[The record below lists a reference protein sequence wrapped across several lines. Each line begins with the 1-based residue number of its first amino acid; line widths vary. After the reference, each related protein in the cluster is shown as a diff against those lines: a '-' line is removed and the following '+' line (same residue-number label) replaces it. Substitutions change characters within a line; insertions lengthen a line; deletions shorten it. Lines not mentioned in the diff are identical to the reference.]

1 MNELVR
7 QKLCEIINRYG
18 RSLCDDPRRCEALL
32 RDYCGQYPREISLL
46 INSMKEG
53 IIADLLVS
61 QNSTPL
67 AILLAR
73 LAERLQQNLFLSEE
87 AARWTV
93 ESWALALG
101 IIPKIAEK
109 TETYQI
115 KKPAKSSLT
124 PTTIQPS
131 ATPTAN
137 FQKFQKS
144 PEYSAVPVVNPPSV
158 KSSKSVPNTAR
169 KLANLIVYLGLILT
183 GIGLAIFFG
192 ISKLLFPPAPQPI
205 SSVTPTPLPSPVD
218 TPSPTSVNPLNLS
231 PIEFV
236 REYYTSINNRN
247 YSETW
252 NQLTAGKQ
260 RESGGRESYLQWWNS
275 VREVRVDNI
284 SVLSQ
289 SDDAA
294 LLKADFWF
302 SLESGKITTENNK
315 RIYLIWSEDSKSWLI
330 SDIIYFNSLRAE
342 GYPKSECGDASVTS
356 PFYRVYIYDVG
367 SIDKIKLNFCKDAQE
382 KENKIQ
388 VAAFD
393 EYQDAENFK
402 EFMELHFNK
411 VEIEKR
417 IW

>member
-32 RDYCGQYPREISLL
+32 RDYCGQHPREISLL

-61 QNSTPL
+61 QNSTPP

-73 LAERLQQNLFLSEE
+73 LAERLQQNLYLSEE

-115 KKPAKSSLT
+115 EKPAKSSLT
-124 PTTIQPS
+124 PTTIQSS

-137 FQKFQKS
+137 FQKSQKS

-169 KLANLIVYLGLILT
+169 KSANLIVYLGLILT
-183 GIGLAIFFG
+183 GMGLAIFFG

-205 SSVTPTPLPSPVD
+205 SSVTPTPLPSAAD
-218 TPSPTSVNPLNLS
+218 TPSPNPVNPLNLS

-236 REYYTSINNRN
+236 KEYYVGINNKN
-247 YSETW
+247 YGKTW
-252 NQLTAGKQ
+252 NQLTSAKQ
-260 RESGGRESYLQWWNS
+260 RESGGWESYLQWWNS

-284 SVLSQ
+284 SLFSQ
-289 SDDAA
+289 SDDTA
-294 LLKADFWF
+294 LLKGDFSF
-302 SLESGKITTENNK
+302 SMNSGKTATENNK
-315 RIYLIWSEDSKSWLI
+315 RIYLIRDKHSQTWLI
-330 SDIIYFNSLRAE
+330 SDILSFNSLTE
-342 GYPKSECGDASVTS
+342 EEYPTSQCGDTSVTS
-356 PFYRVYIYDVG
+356 PFYRVYISDAG
-367 SIDKIKLNFCKDAQE
+367 SFDKIKVNFCKDAR
-382 KENKIQ
+382 KTGDKIQ

-393 EYQDAENFK
+393 EYQDAQKFK
-402 EFMELHFNK
+402 EFLELHFNQ